1 MLSCRRVARDHF
13 GRAINATLPSSLER
27 SWHANLFLCARYSIE
42 RHGAQIDDLKAAEL
56 LAG

>member
-1 MLSCRRVARDHF
+1 MMVVQTPRGDEM
-13 GRAINATLPSSLER
+13 SLTM
-27 SWHANLFLCARYSIE
+27 IE